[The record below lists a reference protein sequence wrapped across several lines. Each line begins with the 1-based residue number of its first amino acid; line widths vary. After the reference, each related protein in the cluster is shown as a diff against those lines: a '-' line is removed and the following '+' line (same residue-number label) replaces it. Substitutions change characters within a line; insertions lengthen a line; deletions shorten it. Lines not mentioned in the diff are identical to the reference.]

1 MILSTSVT
9 NPSKKRFRKTAL
21 IYALLTIFF
30 LAFSRI
36 YESFSFGET
45 SSHMHYLFTIPLVG
59 GILLLLF
66 MKGIPNLSRL
76 SLNLWNSAVAIMTAG
91 ILFRGIVNLSGRSTT
106 LDMPYWYVG
115 AAFTILALLSMVFTR
130 SEWNKEIQAQ
140 PIPSKKEDTKLSRRE
155 TYSQA

>member
-1 MILSTSVT
+1 
-9 NPSKKRFRKTAL
+9 
-21 IYALLTIFF
+21 
-30 LAFSRI
+30 
-36 YESFSFGET
+36 
-45 SSHMHYLFTIPLVG
+45 MHYLFAIPLAG

-66 MKGIPNLSRL
+66 MKVIPNLSRL

-91 ILFRGIVNLSGRSTT
+91 MLFRGIVNLSDRSTT

-115 AAFTILALLSMVFTR
+115 AAFAALALLSMVFTR

-155 TYSQA
+155 TYSQV

>member
-30 LAFSRI
+30 FAFSRI

-45 SSHMHYLFTIPLVG
+45 SSHMHYLFVIPLVG

-66 MKGIPNLSRL
+66 MKVIPNLSRL

-91 ILFRGIVNLSGRSTT
+91 MLFRGIVNLSGRSTT
-106 LDMPYWYVG
+106 LDTPYWYVG
-115 AAFTILALLSMVFTR
+115 AAFAALALLSMVFTR
-130 SEWNKEIQAQ
+130 SVWNKEIQAQ
-140 PIPSKKEDTKLSRRE
+140 PITSKKEDAKLSRRE

>member
-1 MILSTSVT
+1 
-9 NPSKKRFRKTAL
+9 
-21 IYALLTIFF
+21 
-30 LAFSRI
+30 
-36 YESFSFGET
+36 
-45 SSHMHYLFTIPLVG
+45 MHYLFTIPLVG

-91 ILFRGIVNLSGRSTT
+91 MLFRGIVNLSGRSTT

-115 AAFTILALLSMVFTR
+115 AAFAALALLSMVFTR

-155 TYSQA
+155 TYSQV